1 MHGRTLQ
8 WCKVQKVVGV
18 RELCHTH
25 CDVMWLVFCSK
36 LPFKFHVLLDVK
48 LSVRT
53 ELVDLP
59 TAASTAPAF
68 EPPLLALSGP
78 TAVLNPGET
87 SCPACE
93 TPRLAAKTKRK
104 KRDKLTL
111 LTCRHELHIKVLR
124 HFWGLSTGVGDQLK
138 TDPFVFLTGC
148 CWLRRRLR
156 SCGLAPGFESLSIG
170 PWGGACPPCATWL
183 GGAPLTGG
191 CWFAGTA
198 ALSAICRAVQQLNRH
213 KI

>member
-25 CDVMWLVFCSK
+25 CDVKWLVFCSK

-124 HFWGLSTGVGDQLK
+124 HFWGLSTGVGGSTKDRSVCVSYWLLLAEEK
-138 TDPFVFLTGC
+138 TAKLRIGSRVWKPQYRTLRWGLSTLCNLVGWSTIDWWLLV
-148 CWLRRRLR
+148 CWY
-156 SCGLAPGFESLSIG
+156 SCSQCHL
-170 PWGGACPPCATWL
+170 
-183 GGAPLTGG
+183 
-191 CWFAGTA
+191 
-198 ALSAICRAVQQLNRH
+198 
-213 KI
+213 